1 MESIARALVF
11 AVTYLS
17 TREDDADDEQDDV
30 KALESIAGFLAEA
43 TDGEKDALA
52 AAADLA
58 HREMVER
65 HQHQVRPDVVS
76 DYESWMENM
85 FVEGWEG
92 NRRIP

>member
-1 MESIARALVF
+1 MESIARGLVF

-17 TREDDADDEQDDV
+17 TREDDADSQDDL

-58 HREMVER
+58 HSEATEHHLRA
-65 HQHQVRPDVVS
+65 
-76 DYESWMENM
+76 DYASWMENM

>member
-17 TREDDADDEQDDV
+17 TREDDADSQDDV

-65 HQHQVRPDVVS
+65 NQHQVRPDVVS

>member
-17 TREDDADDEQDDV
+17 TREDDADSQDDV

-58 HREMVER
+58 HSEMVER
-65 HQHQVRPDVVS
+65 HQHQVRRMSCPTTSPGWRNVRRGLGREPPDPVT
-76 DYESWMENM
+76 
-85 FVEGWEG
+85 
-92 NRRIP
+92 